1 MDLTLAPL
9 MILGINLISDG
20 VPALTLGLEP
30 PEPDIMQ
37 RAPRGRHE
45 NIFAGGLGQRIV
57 LRGLALGGLTYWMFQ
72 ETLAAGGSLTY
83 AQTSAFA
90 TLIFAQLWHIFDS
103 RSSVTLFRKDPF
115 GNRILLGAVAF
126 SAILSLL
133 AIYTPP
139 VVGLALG

>member
-1 MDLTLAPL
+1 
-9 MILGINLISDG
+9 
-20 VPALTLGLEP
+20 
-30 PEPDIMQ
+30 
-37 RAPRGRHE
+37 
-45 NIFAGGLGQRIV
+45 
-57 LRGLALGGLTYWMFQ
+57 MFQ
-72 ETLAAGGSLTY
+72 DTLAAGGSLAY

-139 VVGLALG
+139 GNLVLGTEPLAMRHLFEIIALAALPTLGLSALKEIFGFRFL